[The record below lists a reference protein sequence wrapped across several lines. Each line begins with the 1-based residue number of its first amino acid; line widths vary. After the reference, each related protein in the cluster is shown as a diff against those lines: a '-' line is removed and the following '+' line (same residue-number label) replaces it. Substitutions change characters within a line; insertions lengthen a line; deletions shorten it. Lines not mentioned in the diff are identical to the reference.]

1 MLLRLNPAL
10 LLLNGSLLLLL
21 LLLERLLMLNLHL
34 LVLLQGFVL
43 AALCILLPG
52 QVSLLA

>member
-1 MLLRLNPAL
+1 MLLRLNLAL

-21 LLLERLLMLNLHL
+21 LERMLMLNLHL

>member
-1 MLLRLNPAL
+1 MLLRLNPALLL

-21 LLLERLLMLNLHL
+21 LERMLMLNLHL